1 MKLQSTPKPVRFR
14 ISSGRQEH
22 SSLESLLSC
31 FDYNELKD
39 LNMSK
44 LIQWLE
50 RQGSKGYEIANQ
62 LNSYEDMPSFA
73 ETIKI
78 FYGSDFEKVFS
89 NWCETKSKNLQF
101 IDIDLVKSDVKLIA
115 VAYQY
120 KDICFPQFANVQW
133 LEIINS
139 QKKGKSVLSR
149 IKKELEKNIVKEIEE
164 KKLQTRF
171 AVKFQIIKPNSNYD
185 EISKITKITKSNL
198 KQLYRYGSLS
208 QRIILSG
215 YDKEKLNPLVYIF
228 ESEEI
233 EENEP
238 RKVKIKFLSE
248 ERIDSNKGKIE
259 EITDDDI
266 IWHPQVGYWSHIIL
280 LLNKEIEQLK
290 PLVDEIM
297 VDGKRIK

>member
-14 ISSGRQEH
+14 ISSGGQEH

-89 NWCETKSKNLQF
+89 NWCETKSTNLRF
-101 IDIDLVKSDVKLIA
+101 IDIDIVKSDLKLIT

-120 KDICFPQFANVQW
+120 KDICFPQLANVQW

-139 QKKGKSVLSR
+139 QKKGKRVLSK
-149 IKKELEKNIVKEIEE
+149 IKKELEKNIVKENEE
-164 KKLQTRF
+164 KKLQTKF
-171 AVKFQIIKPNSNYD
+171 AVQFRISEPKPDYD
-185 EISKITKITKSNL
+185 KISKYSHLMIQSLKNL
-198 KQLYRYGSLS
+198 QRSRRLS
-208 QRIILSG
+208 PRVFLNE
-215 YDKEKLNPLVYIF
+215 YEKEKLDQLVDIY
-228 ESEEI
+228 EEERI
-233 EENEP
+233 EANEP
-238 RKVKIKFLSE
+238 RKVKFKLLSK
-248 ERIDSNKGKIE
+248 ERIETYSVSIK
-259 EITDDDI
+259 EITDVNVWQMSVDC
-266 IWHPQVGYWSHIIL
+266 WSHITL
-280 LLNKEIEQLK
+280 LLNREIEQLK

-297 VDGKRIK
+297 VDGERIK

>member
-14 ISSGRQEH
+14 ISSGGQEH

-89 NWCETKSKNLQF
+89 NWCETKSTNLRF
-101 IDIDLVKSDVKLIA
+101 IDIDIVKSDLKLIT

-120 KDICFPQFANVQW
+120 KDICFPQLANVQW

-139 QKKGKSVLSR
+139 QKKGKRVLSK
-149 IKKELEKNIVKEIEE
+149 IKKELEKNIVKENEE
-164 KKLQTRF
+164 KKLQTKF
-171 AVKFQIIKPNSNYD
+171 AVQFRISEPKPDYD
-185 EISKITKITKSNL
+185 KISKYSHLMIQSLKNL
-198 KQLYRYGSLS
+198 QRSRRLS
-208 QRIILSG
+208 PRVFLNE
-215 YDKEKLNPLVYIF
+215 YEKEKIDQLVDIY
-228 ESEEI
+228 EEERI
-233 EENEP
+233 EANEP
-238 RKVKIKFLSE
+238 RKVKFKLLSK
-248 ERIDSNKGKIE
+248 ERIETYSVSIK
-259 EITDDDI
+259 EITDVNVWQMSVDC
-266 IWHPQVGYWSHIIL
+266 WSHITL
-280 LLNKEIEQLK
+280 LLNREIEQLK

>member
-14 ISSGRQEH
+14 ISSGGQEH
-22 SSLESLLSC
+22 SSFESLLSC

-89 NWCETKSKNLQF
+89 NWCETKSTNLRF
-101 IDIDLVKSDVKLIA
+101 IDIDIVKSDLKLIT

-120 KDICFPQFANVQW
+120 KDICFPQLANVQW

-139 QKKGKSVLSR
+139 QKKGKRVLSK
-149 IKKELEKNIVKEIEE
+149 IKKELEKNIVKENEE
-164 KKLQTRF
+164 KKLQTKF
-171 AVKFQIIKPNSNYD
+171 AVQFRISEPKPDYD
-185 EISKITKITKSNL
+185 KISKYSHLMIQSLKNL
-198 KQLYRYGSLS
+198 QRSRRLS
-208 QRIILSG
+208 PRVFLNE
-215 YDKEKLNPLVYIF
+215 YEKEKLDQLVDIY
-228 ESEEI
+228 EEERI
-233 EENEP
+233 EANEP
-238 RKVKIKFLSE
+238 RKVKFKLLSK
-248 ERIDSNKGKIE
+248 ERIETYSVSIK
-259 EITDDDI
+259 EITDVNVWQMSVDC
-266 IWHPQVGYWSHIIL
+266 WSHITL
-280 LLNKEIEQLK
+280 LLNREIEQLK

>member
-14 ISSGRQEH
+14 ISSGGQEH

-89 NWCETKSKNLQF
+89 NWCETKSTNLRF
-101 IDIDLVKSDVKLIA
+101 IDIDIVKSDLKLIT

-120 KDICFPQFANVQW
+120 KDICFPQLANVQW

-139 QKKGKSVLSR
+139 QKKGKRVLSK
-149 IKKELEKNIVKEIEE
+149 IKKELEKNIVKENEE
-164 KKLQTRF
+164 KKLQTKF
-171 AVKFQIIKPNSNYD
+171 AVQFRISEPKPDYD
-185 EISKITKITKSNL
+185 KISKYSHLMIQSLKNL
-198 KQLYRYGSLS
+198 QRSRRLS
-208 QRIILSG
+208 PRVFLNE
-215 YDKEKLNPLVYIF
+215 YEKEKLDQLVDIY
-228 ESEEI
+228 EEERI
-233 EENEP
+233 EANEP
-238 RKVKIKFLSE
+238 RKVKFKLLSK
-248 ERIDSNKGKIE
+248 ERIETYSVSIK
-259 EITDDDI
+259 EITDVNVWQMSVDC
-266 IWHPQVGYWSHIIL
+266 WSHITL
-280 LLNKEIEQLK
+280 LLNREIEQLK

>member
-14 ISSGRQEH
+14 ISSGGQEH

-31 FDYNELKD
+31 FDYNELKK
-39 LNMSK
+39 LNKSK

-50 RQGSKGYEIANQ
+50 RQGPKGNEIAGQ
-62 LNSYEDMPSFA
+62 LENCDSMPTFED
-73 ETIKI
+73 TIKL
-78 FYGSDFEKVFS
+78 FYGSDIETIFS
-89 NWCETKSKNLQF
+89 NWCETKSTNLRF
-101 IDIDLVKSDVKLIA
+101 IDIDIVKSDLKLIA

-120 KDICFPQFANVQW
+120 KDICFPQLTNIQW

-139 QKKGKSVLSR
+139 QKKGKSVLSK
-149 IKKELEKNIVKEIEE
+149 IKKEIETNIVKEIEAV
-164 KKLQTRF
+164 KLKTRF

-185 EISKITKITKSNL
+185 EISKITKITKSTL
-198 KQLYRYGSLS
+198 KNLYRYGRLS
-208 QRIILSG
+208 QRIILKWCA
-215 YDKEKLNPLVYIF
+215 KEKLNPLVKII
-228 ESEEI
+228 ELEEI

-238 RKVKIKFLSE
+238 RKVKFKFLSE
-248 ERIDSNKGKIE
+248 ERIYSNKDKIE
-259 EITDDDI
+259 EITNDI
-266 IWHPQVGYWSHIIL
+266 FWQPQVGYWSHIIL

>member
-14 ISSGRQEH
+14 ISSGGQEH

-31 FDYNELKD
+31 FDYNELKK
-39 LNMSK
+39 LNNSK

-50 RQGSKGYEIANQ
+50 RQGLKGREIANQ
-62 LNSYEDMPSFA
+62 LKRNMPSFA

-78 FYGSDFEKVFS
+78 FYGSNCEKVLRD
-89 NWCETKSKNLQF
+89 WCETKSKNLQF

-120 KDICFPQFANVQW
+120 KDICFPQLANVQW

-139 QKKGKSVLSR
+139 QKKGKSILAK
-149 IKKELEKNIVKEIEE
+149 IKKELDKNIVKEIEE

-171 AVKFQIIKPNSNYD
+171 AVRFNIIYSNSDYD
-185 EISKITKITKSNL
+185 EISKITKLRKADL
-198 KQLYRYGSLS
+198 RELYLYGRLS
-208 QRIILSG
+208 QRVILNSCDR
-215 YDKEKLNPLVYIF
+215 DKLVPLVDIT
-228 ESEEI
+228 ESEKI

-238 RKVKIKFLSE
+238 RRVKFKFLSKD
-248 ERIDSNKGKIE
+248 RMYRNKDIIE
-259 EITDDDI
+259 EITDVYI
-266 IWHPQVGYWSHIIL
+266 GQLRVGYWSHIIM

-290 PLVDEIM
+290 PFVDEII
-297 VDGKRIK
+297 VDGSQMK